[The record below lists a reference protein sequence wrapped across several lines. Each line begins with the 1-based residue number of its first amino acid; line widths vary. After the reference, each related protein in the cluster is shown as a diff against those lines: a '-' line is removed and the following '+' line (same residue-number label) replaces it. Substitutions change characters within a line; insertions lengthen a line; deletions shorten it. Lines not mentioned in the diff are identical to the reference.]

1 MIRAIRLLNLRR
13 LARIRLRT
21 VIAVIA
27 VAAGSSL
34 ALSVLIVT
42 QSVSY
47 SLSQFSQQ
55 VAGSSSLRVV
65 GATTSGGLDA
75 QALAAVTSTPGVG
88 QVLPL
93 VQAVS
98 VVQTHRVGQQSV
110 VVLGVTCAATALV
123 GGTGCADPGATLAA
137 APVVTSGLLRSQL
150 GAGSS
155 LETNTG
161 ALPLAGSVGL
171 AALNNVNHGDVV
183 VMALGA
189 AQTRFDRLGRVDE
202 AYVTPRPGVPL
213 AVLQARLTR
222 AVGGWNGVVGGT
234 AIPPEVELAIGGFT
248 PLLTLLAVLASGIAV
263 VLVYNVVALTLEE
276 RRREHA
282 IIAAVGAPP
291 AVLMVG
297 PLIEVGVLG
306 AVGGLLGALAGAVI
320 AGPVLS
326 TLNSVTIH
334 LAGIPLRVRTTGWT
348 LVVGVVV
355 GVVIAVLATIRP
367 VFRSLRSDIAAEL
380 SSRDQRERASVRH
393 TVRTGIV
400 MTVLT
405 LIGLVLS
412 WLGVRNGS
420 LESWQ
425 PLAAVGGFL
434 LAAIFAI
441 LAAGAWAPVVVR
453 TLWHRGK
460 ARGGVVRLGI
470 ANLVR
475 DPSRT
480 GVMAVAIGA
489 AVSVAVITS
498 SFNHSVVHDITTQF
512 QTSVSGHGVSVSTLA
527 GKTGFNTDARIP
539 AADVATLGHLPGV
552 AGVETYDFVIAGHSS
567 GQLTVVE
574 ASTSLPSGLVLYQGR
589 ADPAAFARGQV
600 IIGAGLAR
608 RDHLRAG
615 SDLILGTP
623 SGFARVPVQGVWGDG
638 NAAGNNLSMP
648 MSLEARLYGQQLPNG
663 LTLVPAP
670 GVSVSTIVT
679 EADRAGVSSFLT
691 FSIPSQELSDSISS
705 ASGQITGFWALQ
717 RALLGVS
724 FVSVL
729 STLVLVGIQ
738 RRREFGLL
746 NAIGMTPRELFSMV
760 VTEALVVAVVG
771 AGLGIIVGFVLL
783 EALLN
788 ATPLL
793 VGFHDTYIPDFGSLL
808 YAPVAVGVAVAAALW
823 PGWRASRLP
832 ILEALQFE

>member
-47 SLSQFSQQ
+47 SLSRFNQQ
-55 VAGSSSLRVV
+55 VAGSSSLQVV
-65 GATTSGGLDA
+65 GATASGGIDA
-75 QALAAVTSTPGVG
+75 HAFAAVIATPGVG
-88 QVLPL
+88 QVIPL

-98 VVQTHRVGQQSV
+98 VVQTHKVGRQNV
-110 VVLGVTCAATALV
+110 VVLGVTCAATAVV
-123 GGTGCADPGATLAA
+123 GGAGCAGPSGSLGANQ
-137 APVVTSGLLRSQL
+137 VVTSTLLRSQL

-161 ALPLAGSVGL
+161 DLPLAGSFGL
-171 AALNNVNHGDVV
+171 AALNNINHGDVV

-189 AQTRFDRLGRVDE
+189 TQARFDRLGRLDVI
-202 AYVTPRPGVPL
+202 YVLPSHGVPL
-213 AVLQARLTR
+213 TALQSRLSR
-222 AVGGWNGVVGGT
+222 AVGGWNGVTSGT
-234 AIPPEVELAIGGFT
+234 AIPPEVQLTIGGFT

-291 AVLMVG
+291 TVLIAG
-297 PLIEVGVLG
+297 PLIEVGLLG
-306 AVGGLLGALAGAVI
+306 ALGGLLGALAGSVI
-320 AGPVLS
+320 ARPVLA
-326 TLNSVTIH
+326 TLNNVTIH
-334 LAGIPLRVRTTGWT
+334 LAGIPLSVRTTGWT
-348 LVVGVVV
+348 LLVGVVV
-355 GVVIAVLATIRP
+355 GTVIALLATVRP
-367 VFRSLRSDIAAEL
+367 LLRSMRLDIAAEL
-380 SSRDQRERASVRH
+380 SSREQRERSSVRH
-393 TVRTGIV
+393 TVRNGIALTFLTGC
-400 MTVLT
+400 
-405 LIGLVLS
+405 GLVLS

-420 LESWQ
+420 LQSWQ

-441 LAAGAWAPVVVR
+441 LASGAWAPVVVR
-453 TLWHRGK
+453 GLWHRGS

-475 DPSRT
+475 DPNRT

-498 SFNHSVVHDITTQF
+498 SFNHSVVHDITAQF
-512 QTSVSGHGVSVSTLA
+512 QTSVPGHGVSVSTLA

-539 AADVATLGHLPGV
+539 AADAATLGDLPGV
-552 AGVETYDFVIAGHSS
+552 AGVESYQLVIAGHSA
-567 GQLTVVE
+567 GQLTLVE
-574 ASTSLPSGLVLYQGR
+574 ASSSLPNGLALYEGR
-589 ADPAAFARGQV
+589 DDPAAFARGQV
-600 IIGAGLAR
+600 IVGAGLAR
-608 RDHLRAG
+608 RDHLRTG
-615 SDLILGTP
+615 SDLVLGTP
-623 SGFARVPVQGVWGDG
+623 SGFARVPIQGVWDNG
-638 NAAGNNLSMP
+638 NAGGNNVTMP
-648 MSLEARLYGQQLPNG
+648 LSLETQLYGQQLPND
-663 LTLVPAP
+663 LILLPAP
-670 GVSVSTIVT
+670 GVSVATV
-679 EADRAGVSSFLT
+679 AAQARRANVSSFLT
-691 FSIPSQELSDSISS
+691 FSTPSQALSDSISS

-746 NAIGMTPRELFSMV
+746 NAIGMTPGELFSMV
-760 VTEALVVAVVG
+760 VAEALVVALVG
-771 AGLGIIVGFVLL
+771 AVLGILVGFVLL
-783 EALLN
+783 DALLN
-788 ATPLL
+788 ATPLF
-793 VGFHDTYIPDFGSLL
+793 VGYHDTYIPDFGSLI
-808 YAPVAVGVAVAAALW
+808 YAPVAVVVAVGAALW
-823 PGWRASRLP
+823 PGWRASRPP
-832 ILEALQFE
+832 ILEALEFE